1 MEKQIEN
8 LILKAKP
15 DLSHMSCKTYAN
27 CCNKVLEFIKSSDMN
42 DLTKA
47 KEIIKVLNEKYE
59 KPNTIKTK
67 IASIIVCL
75 KCITEKKNKKVIN
88 SALNEYT
95 KQIEILNGN
104 VKADLIDK
112 EKNPRQKDGWLSA
125 EDIEKLTKILE
136 DNVPANIK
144 TPRDLVKFR
153 DMILFKLYQDIP
165 SRSELAEAK
174 IIFKPTQKA
183 SKDLSDE
190 YNYIIL
196 DKKTKTAIYLI
207 NVSKTS
213 KTTGQRSVDINNDLY
228 AELDAYKKAVDNF
241 NDSHWFLLNDS
252 AMAPI
257 TRNRLGVIY
266 SGIGKPINK
275 KLGIS
280 INRHVAISNAVP
292 IDKIEKLATKMGTS
306 VDQML
311 NVYAKK

>member
-1 MEKQIEN
+1 MEKQIESI
-8 LILKAKP
+8 ILKAKP

-27 CCNKVLEFIKSSDMN
+27 CCNKVLEFIKSNDMN
-42 DLTKA
+42 DLIKA
-47 KEIIKVLNEKYE
+47 KEIIKVLYEKYE

-75 KCITEKKNKKVIN
+75 KCISDKKTKKVIN

-95 KQIEILNGN
+95 KQIDILNGN
-104 VKADLIDK
+104 VKADLSDK
-112 EKNPRQKDGWLSA
+112 EKNTRQKDGWLSA
-125 EDIEKLTKILE
+125 EDVSKLTKILE

-153 DMILFKLYQDIP
+153 DMILFKIYQDIP

-183 SKDLSDE
+183 LKDLNDE
-190 YNYIIL
+190 YNYILL
-196 DKKTKTAIYLI
+196 DKKSKTASYLI

-213 KTTGQRSVDINNDLY
+213 KTTGQRSVDINKELY
-228 AELDAYKKAVDNF
+228 TDLDAYKKAVDNF
-241 NDSHWFLLNDS
+241 NDCHWFLLNDS

-280 INRHVAISNAVP
+280 INRHIHISDALP
-292 IDKIEKLATKMGTS
+292 IDKIEKLAEKMGTS
-306 VDQML
+306 VDQMMQ
-311 NVYAKK
+311 VYAKK